1 MDEQLT
7 NRMEELWELLQV
19 LTEDAIALESF
30 CLSEDRCRVD
40 FSPGSCAGYLRR
52 VDNYIEQ
59 HLTDLRQVMGL
70 LIKTSLERLGA

>member
-1 MDEQLT
+1 MGEQLT

-40 FSPGSCAGYLRR
+40 FSPVPAPAICAGWTTTLSS
-52 VDNYIEQ
+52 
-59 HLTDLRQVMGL
+59 T
-70 LIKTSLERLGA
+70 